1 MEQYLSFVLKINNQR
16 QSQYK
21 RTIKKKIIVEE
32 SKLGTVWPDF
42 FFLLFLFL
50 KSKKLDKTIIFK
62 SFSKKKKQLLYFKE
76 KY

>member
-21 RTIKKKIIVEE
+21 RTIKKIIAEE

-62 SFSKKKKQLLYFKE
+62 SSSKKKKQLLYFKE